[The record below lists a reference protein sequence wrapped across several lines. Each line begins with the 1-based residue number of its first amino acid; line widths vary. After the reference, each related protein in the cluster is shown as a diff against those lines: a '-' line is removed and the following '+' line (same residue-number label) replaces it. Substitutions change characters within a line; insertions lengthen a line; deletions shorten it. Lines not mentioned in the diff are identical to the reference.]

1 MIQRIQSLF
10 MFLSAILSGLLFFFP
25 LAAFD
30 YGNVTMNLSVLGIN
44 NQIDATYFSST
55 YTWPL
60 IVLTVLMIIIPIFTA
75 FLYKR
80 RQQQV
85 KLCQLDMFL
94 TAVFIGL
101 VLLYYVSDV
110 QTTIASESVSYK
122 FGVIIPLVILVL
134 DVLAIRGVKKDI
146 ELLKSVDRLRSKI

>member
-1 MIQRIQSLF
+1 
-10 MFLSAILSGLLFFFP
+10 MFLSAVLSGLLFVFS

-30 YGNVTMNLSVLGIN
+30 YGNIMMNLTVLGVD
-44 NQIDATYFSST
+44 NQVDATYFSGT

-60 IVLTVLMIIIPIFTA
+60 IVLAVLMTVIPVFTA

-85 KLCQLDMFL
+85 KLCQLDMLL

-122 FGVIIPLVILVL
+122 FGIVIPLINLVL
-134 DVLAIRGVKKDI
+134 QVLAIRGVRKDI
-146 ELLKSVDRLRSKI
+146 DLLKSVDRLR